1 MASCRVR
8 LCGRVG
14 GVAWYRGCSPLG
26 AQLAV
31 GDELIE
37 DVEGALAYNEKE
49 VCVGRCGMY
58 GGGRRRGRVLR
69 LTLSTNPAPTP
80 IPHSHRG
87 RSPSH
92 CATSRDFSSRYASM
106 AAPATGPFG
115 STSSRT
121 NLPKR
126 LLLWLLVVHAL
137 QNAWWWQ

>member
-1 MASCRVR
+1 MS
-8 LCGRVG
+8 
-14 GVAWYRGCSPLG
+14 
-26 AQLAV
+26 
-31 GDELIE
+31 
-37 DVEGALAYNEKE
+37 KE
-49 VCVGRCGMY
+49 VCVGGCGMY
-58 GGGRRRGRVLR
+58 GCGRRRGRVR

>member
-1 MASCRVR
+1 MR

-14 GVAWYRGCSPLG
+14 GLAWYRGCSPLG
-26 AQLAV
+26 TQLAV

-49 VCVGRCGMY
+49 VCGGSRGMLALVSDPLHQP
-58 GGGRRRGRVLR
+58 R
-69 LTLSTNPAPTP
+69 PTP

>member
-1 MASCRVR
+1 MIK
-8 LCGRVG
+8 
-14 GVAWYRGCSPLG
+14 GCSPLG

-49 VCVGRCGMY
+49 VCGVVRDVVGD
-58 GGGRRRGRVLR
+58 RRRRRVR
-69 LTLSTNPAPTP
+69 LTTNPAPTP
-80 IPHSHRG
+80 IPHSHRA